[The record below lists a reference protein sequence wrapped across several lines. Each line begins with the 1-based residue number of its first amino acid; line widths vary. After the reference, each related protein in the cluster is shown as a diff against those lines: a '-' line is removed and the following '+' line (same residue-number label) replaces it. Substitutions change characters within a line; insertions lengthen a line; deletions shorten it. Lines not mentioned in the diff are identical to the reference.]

1 MSSTLCCG
9 GRMQSIPTC
18 GFGKVGWRVS
28 EWATAVGL
36 CRASVYNLLAAGRL
50 RSVKVG
56 AARIILTPPADFLE
70 SFEGD
75 DT

>member
-1 MSSTLCCG
+1 
-9 GRMQSIPTC
+9 MQSTIPSC
-18 GFGKVGWRVS
+18 GSGKKVGWRVS
-28 EWATAVGL
+28 EWATAVGF
-36 CRASVYNLLAAGRL
+36 CRATVYNLLAEGRL

-75 DT
+75 DTQIGGAR